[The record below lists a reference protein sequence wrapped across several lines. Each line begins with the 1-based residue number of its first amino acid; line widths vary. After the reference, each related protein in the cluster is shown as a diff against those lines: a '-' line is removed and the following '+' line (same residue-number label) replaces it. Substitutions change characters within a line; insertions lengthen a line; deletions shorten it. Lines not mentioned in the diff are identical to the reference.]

1 MNAEK
6 FSALMPIIIGD
17 LAKKIVKE
25 ERISESE
32 AIDKIYG
39 SKLYALLEQED
50 TKLWHYS
57 TAMLYSLLE
66 EEIRTGKITFPDV

>member
-17 LAKKIVKE
+17 LAKKIVQE

-50 TKLWHYS
+50 TKLWYYS
-57 TAMLYSLLE
+57 TPMLYSLLE